1 MPPIEILLIEDNP
14 DDVDLTVE
22 AFRAVTRPTRLNV
35 VENGADAV
43 AYLRKETVFRTARRP
58 DLILLDLNLPG
69 RSGHEVLGDI
79 KGNPAFRVIP
89 LIVLTS
95 SAAPSDIERSYE
107 LAANCY
113 ITKPLSLEG
122 FEQVARRI
130 ERFWLDAVALPPHE
144 ESDPS

>member
-1 MPPIEILLIEDNP
+1 MAPIEILLIEDNP

-35 VENGADAV
+35 VENGADAI
-43 AYLRKETVFRTARRP
+43 AYLRKEMVFRSARRP

-69 RSGHEVLGDI
+69 RSGHEVLADI
-79 KGNPAFRVIP
+79 KGNPAFRRIP

-95 SAAPSDIERSYE
+95 SAAPSDVERSYE
-107 LAANCY
+107 LAANSY
-113 ITKPLSLEG
+113 ITKPISLEG

-130 ERFWLDAVALPPHE
+130 ERFWLEAVSLPPRE
-144 ESDPS
+144 ELEAP

>member
-1 MPPIEILLIEDNP
+1 MAPIEILLIEDNP

-22 AFRAVTRPTRLNV
+22 AFRAITRPTRLNV
-35 VENGADAV
+35 VENGADAL
-43 AYLRKETVFRTARRP
+43 AYLRKETVFRSAHRP

-89 LIVLTS
+89 LIILTS
-95 SAAPSDIERSYE
+95 SSAPSDVERSYE

-113 ITKPLSLEG
+113 ITKPHSLEG

-130 ERFWLDAVALPPHE
+130 ERFWLEAVALPPRE
-144 ESDPS
+144 ELEGS

>member
-1 MPPIEILLIEDNP
+1 MAPIEILLIEDNP

-22 AFRAVTRPTRLNV
+22 AFRTVTRPTRLNV

-43 AYLRKETVFRTARRP
+43 AYLRKETVFRSARRP

-69 RSGHEVLGDI
+69 RTGHEVLGDI
-79 KGNPAFRVIP
+79 KGDPAFRVIP

-95 SAAPSDIERSYE
+95 SSAPSDVERSYE

-130 ERFWLDAVALPPHE
+130 ERFWLEAVALPPRE
-144 ESDPS
+144 ELGPS

>member
-1 MPPIEILLIEDNP
+1 MAPIEILLIEDNP

-22 AFRAVTRPTRLNV
+22 AFRAITRPTRLNV

-43 AYLRKETVFRTARRP
+43 AYLRKETVFRSARRP

-69 RSGHEVLGDI
+69 RTGHEVLGDI
-79 KGNPAFRVIP
+79 KGNPAFRLIP

-95 SAAPSDIERSYE
+95 SSAPSDVERSYE
-107 LAANCY
+107 LDANCY
-113 ITKPLSLEG
+113 ITKPHSLEG

-130 ERFWLDAVALPPHE
+130 QRFWLEAVALPPRE
-144 ESDPS
+144 ELDPS